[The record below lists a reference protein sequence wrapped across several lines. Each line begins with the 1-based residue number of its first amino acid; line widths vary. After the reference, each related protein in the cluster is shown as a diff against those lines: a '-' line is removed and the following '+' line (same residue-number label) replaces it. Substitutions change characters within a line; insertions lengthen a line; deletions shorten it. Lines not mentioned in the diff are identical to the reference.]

1 MSTYTNSFTANDLR
15 LASEQRFISLAA
27 SVPVGIYRT
36 DDLGNCRYVNDRW
49 CQLAGLTSTEA
60 EGFGWT
66 NGLHPSDRELV
77 TVEWNKALQ
86 ANRPFQLEYRFQ
98 NKAGE
103 ITWVYGQAVAESDES
118 GKIIGYI
125 GTITDISDRKA
136 TEQALK
142 LQRDF
147 NQLIAEISS
156 RFVDISPEMLDAEI
170 DRTLKL
176 IGEATHSDTS
186 YLIKFCLN
194 DQVDALL
201 PDGTVSM
208 THEWAK
214 PQYPRQIT
222 LVQNIPLTAFPWAN
236 AKLLHREIVNMPR
249 VAEAPI
255 EAAIDQASWQRFNIV
270 SALSV
275 PIIQKSVVTG
285 TMGFASFSDVVI
297 WDEEIIRLLQ
307 VMAQTIAN
315 AQQRAQDEQ
324 QLYESEERLR
334 LALRAA
340 NQGLYDLNLQTG
352 EAITSLEYATMLGYN
367 PMTFQETNAKWLE
380 RLHPDDREQV
390 AKVYQD
396 YVAGILPEY
405 KVEFRQYTQTGEW
418 KWILS
423 LGRIVSWDEQG
434 NPLRM
439 LGTHTDISDR
449 KQAEAE
455 RLLTEQIRQELKLLE
470 NIFDTLL
477 AGYWDWNLQ
486 TNEEYLSPKFKKM
499 FGYEDDELPNSPE
512 TWQHLIFDED
522 LSIVLDAFDRHIQ
535 THGEFPFCNEVRY
548 RHKDGST
555 VWVICSGQVITW
567 DENDRPL
574 RMIGCHIDISDRKR
588 SEEQLQKSDVHLKT
602 AQRIGKLGSWEF
614 DPYTEQIVWSDEV
627 FHIFG
632 RDPAMGTPSF
642 DALQEQIHPD
652 DQDNHQQVIQTAIAT
667 AQSYD
672 LEIRFYRCDGSLGYL
687 LSRGEP
693 IVDATG
699 QLTQLIGTVLDIT
712 DRKQAEAELQNL
724 SDRLTLAVESGE
736 IAIWDWNVPDNILIC
751 NDRMYEMYDLVR
763 EQITSVYDTWI
774 SRIHP
779 DDQPIVEAAIQ
790 QSFAGEKD
798 FDSEFRVVHS
808 DGSLHYIKA
817 YSLVKRNAQGEP
829 MRMIGMNIDITDRK
843 CAEVKLMHT
852 TAQLAASN
860 RELEAFAYSVSHDL
874 RSPLRAIDGFS
885 KALLEDYGD
894 KFDADGKDYFDRIRR
909 NVARMGMLIDDLL
922 RLSRI
927 SRSEMQYSKVNL
939 SMLVQEQ
946 LDELQSIDTE
956 RQVEI
961 AIAPDVCVTADI
973 VLMRVVISNL
983 IQNAWKFTSH
993 HSKARIEFG
1002 VIPPEKHQDNQF
1014 TYFVRDDGAGFDM
1027 SYADMLFGVFQRL
1040 HNTNEFAGTGIGL
1053 ATVQRSI
1060 HRHGG
1065 RIWAEGAVE
1074 KGATIYFTV
1083 PDILP
1088 KSLSN

>member
-1 MSTYTNSFTANDLR
+1 MSTHTNSFTADDLSSV
-15 LASEQRFISLAA
+15 SEQRFISLAA

-36 DDLGNCRYVNDRW
+36 DALGNCCYVNDRW
-49 CQLAGLTSTEA
+49 CQIAGLTTTEA
-60 EGFGWT
+60 EGFGWL
-66 NGLHPSDRELV
+66 NGLHPSDHELV
-77 TVEWNKALQ
+77 TVEWNKAIQ

-103 ITWVYGQAVAESDES
+103 ITWTYGQAVAEYDES
-118 GKIIGYI
+118 GKIIGYV

-156 RFVDISPEMLDAEI
+156 RFVDISADQLDAEI
-170 DRTLKL
+170 DRSLQL
-176 IGEATHSDTS
+176 IGEATNSDTS
-186 YLIKFCLN
+186 YLIKFSLRE
-194 DQVDALL
+194 QVDSPL

-208 THEWAK
+208 TNEWVK
-214 PQYPRQIT
+214 PEYPRQIT
-222 LVQNIPLTAFPWAN
+222 LVQNVPLSAFPWAN
-236 AKLLHREIVNMPR
+236 AQLLRREIVNMSR
-249 VAEAPI
+249 VSEAPI
-255 EAAIDQASWQRFNIV
+255 EAVIDKATWQRFNIV

-315 AQQRAQDEQ
+315 AQQRNQDEQ
-324 QLYESEERLR
+324 ELYESEERLR
-334 LALRAA
+334 LALRSA

-367 PMTFQETNAKWLE
+367 PMTFQETNAKWIE

-405 KVEFRQYTQTGEW
+405 KVEFRQLTQTGEW

-423 LGRIVSWDEQG
+423 LGRIVSWDEEG

-455 RLLTEQIRQELKLLE
+455 RLIAEQIRQELKLLE

-522 LSIVLDAFDRHIQ
+522 LSLVLDCFDRHVQ
-535 THGEFPFCNEVRY
+535 THGEVPFCNEVRY

-588 SEEQLQKSDVHLKT
+588 SEEQMRKSAAHLRT

-614 DPYTEQIVWSDEV
+614 DPHTGQIVWSDEV

-632 RDPAMGTPSF
+632 RDPTMGMPSF
-642 DALQEQIHPD
+642 EEIQEQIHPD
-652 DQDNHQQVIQTAIAT
+652 DRGHHQQVVQTAIAT
-667 AQSYD
+667 AQPYD
-672 LEIRFYRCDGSLGYL
+672 LEIRFYRYDGTLGYL
-687 LSRGEP
+687 QSRGETV
-693 IVDATG
+693 VDATG

-712 DRKQAEAELQNL
+712 DRKQAESELQNL

-751 NDRMYEMYDLVR
+751 NDRMYELYGVVR
-763 EQITSVYDTWI
+763 EQLTSVYDTWV

-779 DDQPIVEAAIQ
+779 EDRPSTEATIQ
-790 QSFAGEKD
+790 EALAGEKD
-798 FDSEFRVVHS
+798 FDSEFRVVHP
-808 DGSLHYIKA
+808 DGSIRFIKA
-817 YSLVKRNAQGEP
+817 YSLVKRNAEGEP
-829 MRMIGMNIDITDRK
+829 KRMIGMNIDITDRK
-843 CAEVKLMHT
+843 QSEAKLMHT
-852 TAQLAASN
+852 TLQLAASN

-894 KFDADGKDYFDRIRR
+894 QFDADGKDYFDRIRS
-909 NVARMGMLIDDLL
+909 NVARMGILIEDLL
-922 RLSRI
+922 RLSRV
-927 SRSEMQYSKVNL
+927 SRSEMRYNKVNL
-939 SMLVQEQ
+939 SILVAEQ
-946 LDELQSIDTE
+946 LAELQTSDPE

-961 AIAPDVCVTADI
+961 AIAPNVYVHADI
-973 VLMRVVISNL
+973 TLMRMVISNL

-993 HSKARIEFG
+993 HPIARIEFG
-1002 VIPPEKHQDNQF
+1002 VKPSGNKQDEQLIC
-1014 TYFVRDDGAGFDM
+1014 FVRDDGAGFDM
-1027 SYADMLFGVFQRL
+1027 NYVNMLFGVFQRL
-1040 HNTNEFAGTGIGL
+1040 HNTNEFVGTGIGL
-1053 ATVQRSI
+1053 ATVQRII

-1065 RIWAEGAVE
+1065 RVWAEGAVE
-1074 KGATIYFTV
+1074 KGATVYFTI
-1083 PDILP
+1083 PDIS
-1088 KSLSN
+1088 SLKT